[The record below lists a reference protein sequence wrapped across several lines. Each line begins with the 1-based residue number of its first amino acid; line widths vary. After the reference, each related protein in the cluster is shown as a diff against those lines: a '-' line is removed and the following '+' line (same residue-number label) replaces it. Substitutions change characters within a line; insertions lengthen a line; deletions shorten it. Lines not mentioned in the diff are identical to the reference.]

1 MFGII
6 EGRDDNMKNWKA
18 LVLIIILVFSTII
31 NGCGKASTEVLEEE
45 TASVEKLTLLNIK
58 SEVAS
63 QINDLA
69 AKYEQETGIKVEVL
83 AVESGADSQATLKG
97 YYLSDQMPDIIACE
111 ASSFANW
118 DGLLVD
124 LSDQNW
130 VTRTDAAYKDATYGT
145 LGFPYTTEAIGL
157 AYNANILSACGVDPA
172 SITNPD
178 AMKAA
183 FEAIDAKKDELGLKA
198 VIGYCAEPENL
209 GWSAGNHIFGAYIDS
224 GLDRSD
230 TTYIDLMNNGGQ
242 IDDARFADYA
252 EMISLFNQYSDPDLL
267 TAGTY
272 GDQVLG
278 FASGKYA
285 FVTQGSWIGATLVG
299 DDSSEYQAAGSFPV
313 GMVPYAFQDG
323 METILTSAPS
333 WWAIPKEGQVDA
345 AKDFLQWCSEDSAQ
359 KILVEEAGFI
369 SPFKDCKYV
378 ASDPFAQVISDYI
391 SAGKTSSWHWMDMPE
406 GLGQKGLAFA
416 FHKFASGEVD
426 TAGFIQEIKSIAKD
440 WYSKL

>member
-1 MFGII
+1 
-6 EGRDDNMKNWKA
+6 MKNWKA
-18 LVLIIILVFSTII
+18 LTLIVILVFSTII
-31 NGCGKASTEVLEEE
+31 NGCAKESVEVPEEE
-45 TASVEKLTLLNIK
+45 TSVEKLTLLNTK
-58 SEVAS
+58 SEVTS

-69 AKYEQETGIKVEVL
+69 AKYEQETGIKIEVL
-83 AVESGADSQATLKG
+83 GVESGANAQATLKG

-130 VTRTDAAYKDATYGT
+130 ATRTDAAYKDATYGT

-172 SITNPD
+172 SITSPG
-178 AMKAA
+178 AMRAA
-183 FEAIDAKKDELGLKA
+183 FEAIDAKKEELGLKA

-209 GWSAGNHIFGAYIDS
+209 GWSSGNHIFGAYIDS

-230 TTYIDLMNNGGQ
+230 TTYIDLLNNGGQ
-242 IDDARFADYA
+242 VDDTRFADYA

-272 GDQVLG
+272 NDQVLG

-299 DDSSEYQAAGSFPV
+299 DDASEYQAAGSFPV

-345 AKDFLQWCSEDSAQ
+345 AKAFLQWCSEDSAQ

-378 ASDPFAQVISDYI
+378 ASDPFAKVISDYI

-416 FHKFASGEVD
+416 FHKFAAGEVD
-426 TAGFIQEIKSIAKD
+426 TAGFVLEIKSIAKD

>member
-1 MFGII
+1 
-6 EGRDDNMKNWKA
+6 MKNWKA
-18 LVLIIILVFSTII
+18 LTLIVILVFSTII
-31 NGCGKASTEVLEEE
+31 NGCVKESVEVPEEE
-45 TASVEKLTLLNIK
+45 TSVEKLTLLNIK

-69 AKYEQETGIKVEVL
+69 AKYEQETGIKIEVL
-83 AVESGADSQATLKG
+83 GVESGANAQATLKG

-130 VTRTDAAYKDATYGT
+130 ATRTDAAYKDATYGT

-172 SITNPD
+172 SITSSG
-178 AMKAA
+178 AMRAA
-183 FEAIDAKKDELGLKA
+183 FEAIDAKKEELGLKA

-209 GWSAGNHIFGAYIDS
+209 GWSSGNHIFGAYIDS

-230 TTYIDLMNNGGQ
+230 TTYIDLLNNGGQ
-242 IDDARFADYA
+242 VDDTRFADYA
-252 EMISLFNQYSDPDLL
+252 EMINLFNQYSDPDLL

-272 GDQVLG
+272 NDQVLG

-299 DDSSEYQAAGSFPV
+299 DDASEYQAAGSFPV

-378 ASDPFAQVISDYI
+378 ASDPFAKVISDYI

-416 FHKFASGEVD
+416 FHKFAAGEVD
-426 TAGFIQEIKSIAKD
+426 TAGFVQEIKSIAKD

>member
-1 MFGII
+1 MFLLLK
-6 EGRDDNMKNWKA
+6 GRAIKMKNWKA
-18 LVLIIILVFSTII
+18 LTLIVILVFSTII
-31 NGCGKASTEVLEEE
+31 NGCAKESVEVPEEE
-45 TASVEKLTLLNIK
+45 TSVEKLTLLNTK
-58 SEVAS
+58 SEVTS

-69 AKYEQETGIKVEVL
+69 AKYEQETGIKIEVL
-83 AVESGADSQATLKG
+83 GVESGANAQATLKG

-130 VTRTDAAYKDATYGT
+130 ATRTDAAYKDATYGT

-172 SITNPD
+172 SITSPG

-183 FEAIDAKKDELGLKA
+183 FEAIDAKKEELGLKA

-209 GWSAGNHIFGAYIDS
+209 GWSSGNHIFGAYIDS

-230 TTYIDLMNNGGQ
+230 TTYIDLLNNGGQ
-242 IDDARFADYA
+242 VDDTRFADYA

-272 GDQVLG
+272 NDQVLG

-299 DDSSEYQAAGSFPV
+299 DDASEYQAAGSFPV

-345 AKDFLQWCSEDSAQ
+345 AKAFLQWCSEDSAQ

-378 ASDPFAQVISDYI
+378 ASDPFAKVISDYI

-416 FHKFASGEVD
+416 FHKFAAGEVD
-426 TAGFIQEIKSIAKD
+426 TAGFVQEIKSIAKD

>member
-1 MFGII
+1 MFLLLK
-6 EGRDDNMKNWKA
+6 GRAIKMKNWKA
-18 LVLIIILVFSTII
+18 LTLIVILVFSTII
-31 NGCGKASTEVLEEE
+31 NGCAKESVEVPEEE
-45 TASVEKLTLLNIK
+45 TSVEKLTLLNTK
-58 SEVAS
+58 SEVTS

-69 AKYEQETGIKVEVL
+69 AKYEQETGIKIEVL
-83 AVESGADSQATLKG
+83 GVESGANAQATLKG

-130 VTRTDAAYKDATYGT
+130 ATRTDAAYKDATYGT

-172 SITNPD
+172 SITSPG
-178 AMKAA
+178 AMRAA
-183 FEAIDAKKDELGLKA
+183 FEAIDAKKEELGLKA

-209 GWSAGNHIFGAYIDS
+209 GWSSGNHIFGAYIDS

-230 TTYIDLMNNGGQ
+230 TTYIDLLNNGGQ
-242 IDDARFADYA
+242 VDDTRFADYA

-272 GDQVLG
+272 NDQVLG

-299 DDSSEYQAAGSFPV
+299 DDASEYQAAGSFPV

-345 AKDFLQWCSEDSAQ
+345 AKAFLQWCSEDSAQ

-378 ASDPFAQVISDYI
+378 ASDPFAKVISDYI

-416 FHKFASGEVD
+416 FHKFAAGEVD
-426 TAGFIQEIKSIAKD
+426 TAGFVQEIKSIAKD

>member
-1 MFGII
+1 
-6 EGRDDNMKNWKA
+6 MKNWKA
-18 LVLIIILVFSTII
+18 LTLIVILVFSTII
-31 NGCGKASTEVLEEE
+31 NGCAKESVEVPEEE
-45 TASVEKLTLLNIK
+45 TSVEKLTLLNTK
-58 SEVAS
+58 SEVTS

-69 AKYEQETGIKVEVL
+69 AKYEQETGIKIEVL
-83 AVESGADSQATLKG
+83 GVESGANAQATLKG

-130 VTRTDAAYKDATYGT
+130 ATRTDAAYKDATYGT

-157 AYNANILSACGVDPA
+157 AYNANILSACGVDPT
-172 SITNPD
+172 SITSPG
-178 AMKAA
+178 AMRAA
-183 FEAIDAKKDELGLKA
+183 FEAIDAKKEELGLKA

-209 GWSAGNHIFGAYIDS
+209 GWSSGNHIFGAYIDS

-230 TTYIDLMNNGGQ
+230 TTYIDLLNNGGQ
-242 IDDARFADYA
+242 VDDTRFADYA

-272 GDQVLG
+272 NDQVLG

-299 DDSSEYQAAGSFPV
+299 DDASEYQAAGSFPV

-345 AKDFLQWCSEDSAQ
+345 AKAFLQWCSEDSAQ

-378 ASDPFAQVISDYI
+378 ASDPFAKVISDYI

-416 FHKFASGEVD
+416 FHKFAAGEVD
-426 TAGFIQEIKSIAKD
+426 TAGFVQEIKSIAKD

>member
-1 MFGII
+1 
-6 EGRDDNMKNWKA
+6 MKNWKA
-18 LVLIIILVFSTII
+18 LTLIVILVFSTII
-31 NGCGKASTEVLEEE
+31 NGCAKESVEVPEEE
-45 TASVEKLTLLNIK
+45 TSVEKLTLLNTK
-58 SEVAS
+58 SEVTS

-69 AKYEQETGIKVEVL
+69 AKYEQETGIKIEVL
-83 AVESGADSQATLKG
+83 GVESGANAQATLKG

-130 VTRTDAAYKDATYGT
+130 ATRTDAAYKDATYGT

-172 SITNPD
+172 SITSPG

-183 FEAIDAKKDELGLKA
+183 FEAIDAKKEELGLKA

-209 GWSAGNHIFGAYIDS
+209 GWSSGNHIFGAYIDS

-230 TTYIDLMNNGGQ
+230 TTYIDLLNNGGQ
-242 IDDARFADYA
+242 VDDTRFADYA

-272 GDQVLG
+272 NDQVLG

-299 DDSSEYQAAGSFPV
+299 DDASEYQAAGSFPV

-345 AKDFLQWCSEDSAQ
+345 AKAFLQWCSEDSAQ

-378 ASDPFAQVISDYI
+378 ASDPFAKVISDYI

-416 FHKFASGEVD
+416 FHKFAAGEVD
-426 TAGFIQEIKSIAKD
+426 TAGFVQEIKSIAKD

>member
-1 MFGII
+1 
-6 EGRDDNMKNWKA
+6 MKNWKA
-18 LVLIIILVFSTII
+18 LTLIVILVFSTII
-31 NGCGKASTEVLEEE
+31 NGCAKESVEVPEEE
-45 TASVEKLTLLNIK
+45 TSVEKLTLLNTK
-58 SEVAS
+58 SEVTS

-69 AKYEQETGIKVEVL
+69 AKYEQETGIKIEVL
-83 AVESGADSQATLKG
+83 GVESGANAQATLKG

-130 VTRTDAAYKDATYGT
+130 ATRTDAAYKDATYGT

-172 SITNPD
+172 SITSPG
-178 AMKAA
+178 AMRAA
-183 FEAIDAKKDELGLKA
+183 FEAIDAKKEELGLKA

-209 GWSAGNHIFGAYIDS
+209 GWSSGNHIFGAYIDS

-230 TTYIDLMNNGGQ
+230 TTYIDLLNNGGQ
-242 IDDARFADYA
+242 VDDTRFADYA

-272 GDQVLG
+272 NDQVLG

-299 DDSSEYQAAGSFPV
+299 DDASEYQAAGSFPV

-345 AKDFLQWCSEDSAQ
+345 AKAFLQWCSEDSAQ

-378 ASDPFAQVISDYI
+378 ASDPFAKVISDYI

-416 FHKFASGEVD
+416 FHKFAAGEVD
-426 TAGFIQEIKSIAKD
+426 TAGFVQEIKSIAKD

>member
-1 MFGII
+1 
-6 EGRDDNMKNWKA
+6 MKNWKA
-18 LVLIIILVFSTII
+18 LTLIVILVFSTII
-31 NGCGKASTEVLEEE
+31 NGCVKKSVEVPEEE
-45 TASVEKLTLLNIK
+45 TSVEKLTLLNIK
-58 SEVAS
+58 SEVTS

-69 AKYEQETGIKVEVL
+69 AKYEQETGIKIEVL
-83 AVESGADSQATLKG
+83 GVESGANAQATLKG

-130 VTRTDAAYKDATYGT
+130 ATRTDAAYKDATYGT

-157 AYNANILSACGVDPA
+157 AYNANILSACGVDPS
-172 SITNPD
+172 SITSPG
-178 AMKAA
+178 AMRAA
-183 FEAIDAKKDELGLKA
+183 FEAIDAKKEELGLKA

-209 GWSAGNHIFGAYIDS
+209 GWSSGNHIFGAYIDS

-230 TTYIDLMNNGGQ
+230 TTYIDLLNNGGQ
-242 IDDARFADYA
+242 VDDTRFADYA

-272 GDQVLG
+272 NDQVLG
-278 FASGKYA
+278 FALGKYA

-299 DDSSEYQAAGSFPV
+299 DDASEYQAAGSFPV

-378 ASDPFAQVISDYI
+378 ASDPFAKVISDYI

-416 FHKFASGEVD
+416 FHKFAAGEVD
-426 TAGFIQEIKSIAKD
+426 TAGFVQEIKSIAKD

>member
-1 MFGII
+1 
-6 EGRDDNMKNWKA
+6 MKNWKA
-18 LVLIIILVFSTII
+18 LTLIVILVFSTII
-31 NGCGKASTEVLEEE
+31 NGCAKESVEVPEEE
-45 TASVEKLTLLNIK
+45 TSVEKLTLLNTK
-58 SEVAS
+58 SEVTS

-69 AKYEQETGIKVEVL
+69 AKYEQETGIKIEVL
-83 AVESGADSQATLKG
+83 GVESGANAQATLKG

-130 VTRTDAAYKDATYGT
+130 ATRTDAAYKDATYGT

-172 SITNPD
+172 SITSPG

-183 FEAIDAKKDELGLKA
+183 FEAIDAKKEELGLKA

-209 GWSAGNHIFGAYIDS
+209 GWSSGNQIFGAYIDS

-230 TTYIDLMNNGGQ
+230 TTYIDLLNNGGQ
-242 IDDARFADYA
+242 VDDTRFADYA

-272 GDQVLG
+272 NDQVLG

-299 DDSSEYQAAGSFPV
+299 DDASEYQAAGSFPV

-345 AKDFLQWCSEDSAQ
+345 AKAFLQWCSEDSAQ

-378 ASDPFAQVISDYI
+378 ASDPFAKVISDYI

-416 FHKFASGEVD
+416 FHKFAAGEVD
-426 TAGFIQEIKSIAKD
+426 TAGFVQEIKSIAKD